1 MFTLSSI
8 KHFKNENFNQSR
20 RADHAGNMEA
30 G

>member
-8 KHFKNENFNQSR
+8 KHSENENLNQSR
-20 RADHAGNMEA
+20 RADHAGDLEA

>member
-1 MFTLSSI
+1 MFTLSSL
-8 KHFKNENFNQSR
+8 KQLQNENFNQGR